1 LEKAEILKGLAD
13 ATVAGD
19 VEKAT
24 NLAKEAIR
32 AGIDAYEAIMNG
44 CAAGMNVV
52 SEKYE
57 KGDMYVPEILCSAE
71 AMYSALEILRPHLKA
86 SKVEVPKKVVLG
98 VVRGDI
104 HDIGKNLVK
113 LMLDAAGFK
122 VIDLGRDVPNE
133 QFVEVALKENAEI
146 VGLSALMTTSMVN
159 MPLIIKDLKTKSPKT
174 VAMVGG
180 GPISPEL
187 AKNYG
192 ADGYAKDAAEAVKVA
207 KSLVGGG
214 A

>member
-1 LEKAEILKGLAD
+1 
-13 ATVAGD
+13 
-19 VEKAT
+19 
-24 NLAKEAIR
+24 
-32 AGIDAYEAIMNG
+32 M
-44 CAAGMNVV
+44 
-52 SEKYE
+52 
-57 KGDMYVPEILCSAE
+57 
-71 AMYSALEILRPHLKA
+71 
-86 SKVEVPKKVVLG
+86 LG

-104 HDIGKNLVK
+104 HDIGKNVVK

-133 QFVEVALKENAEI
+133 KFVEAAVKENAEL

-159 MPLIIKDLKTKSPKT
+159 MPEIIKELKSKSPKT
-174 VAMVGG
+174 ITMVGG